1 MPATDPL
8 SFDAPLRNS
17 SLQQRIPLG
26 GLPRAIR
33 EAAREAGI
41 DPVGGLFDEAV
52 GYAKDHHYR
61 LARERLNMLLCM
73 APDDGE
79 ARLQLAKIYVATQ
92 KWREALTALDQ
103 AESYGQQVERE
114 LRRAI
119 EDNLRSESAAA
130 EEQRSG
136 IAAARRGEASRYQ
149 QETRELRS
157 QNAMLRSKL
166 TSNEKEI
173 HRWAWATIAVSLVAV
188 LFILGN
194 LFFGGSAEALP
205 ETVIAE
211 EASGEVVE
219 AVPVEGAV
227 PTAPELAS
235 QIAERLR
242 GETSTLADARLDV
255 VVDQETVA
263 LTGSVLAHEQLAVAE
278 SVASSLAPSGTVDM
292 TNVTVRASIEGTTHI
307 VSSGD
312 ILGSIAEK
320 YYGDHRFSDQIAKA
334 NRSTLG
340 KRPRMLR
347 IGEPL
352 IIPPLAE

>member
-17 SLQQRIPLG
+17 SLQQHIPLG

-33 EAAREAGI
+33 EASREAGI
-41 DPVGGLFDEAV
+41 DPIGGLFDEAV

-61 LARERLNMLLCM
+61 LAKERLHMLLCM

-79 ARLQLAKIYVATQ
+79 ARLQLAKINVATQ

-103 AESYGQQVERE
+103 AESYGQKVERE

-119 EDNLRSESAAA
+119 ENNLRSENAAA

-136 IAAARRGEASRYQ
+136 VAAARRGEVSLYQ

-157 QNAMLRSKL
+157 ENAMLRSRV
-166 TSNEKEI
+166 TTTEREI
-173 HRWAWATIAVSLVAV
+173 HKWAWATSIVSLVAV

-194 LFFGGSAEALP
+194 LFFGGAG
-205 ETVIAE
+205 ETSTETLVSEDPGAPLTE
-211 EASGEVVE
+211 EAIL
-219 AVPVEGAV
+219 EGA
-227 PTAPELAS
+227 PQTATAVAQ
-235 QIAERLR
+235 QIADRLR
-242 GETSTLADARLDV
+242 GETDQLADARLEV
-255 VVDQETVA
+255 LVDQGSVA
-263 LTGSVLAHEQLAVAE
+263 LSGSVLAFQQLEVAE
-278 SVASSLAPSGTVDM
+278 RIASSLAPSGAVDM
-292 TNVTVRASIEGTTHI
+292 SHVTVRARLEGTTHI
-307 VSSGD
+307 VASGD
-312 ILGSIAEK
+312 MLGSIAQQ
-320 YYGDHRFSDQIAKA
+320 YYGDHRLSDQIAKA

-347 IGEPL
+347 VGEAL
-352 IIPPLAE
+352 IIPPLTE

>member
-8 SFDAPLRNS
+8 LFDAPLRNS

-33 EAAREAGI
+33 EAAQEAGI

-79 ARLQLAKIYVATQ
+79 ARLQLAKIHVATQ

-119 EDNLRSESAAA
+119 EDNLRSENAAA

-136 IAAARRGEASRYQ
+136 IAAARRGETSRYQ

-157 QNAMLRSKL
+157 ENAMLRSKL
-166 TSNEKEI
+166 TSTEKEV

-194 LFFGGSAEALP
+194 LFFGGSAEATP
-205 ETVIAE
+205 EPVIAG
-211 EASGEVVE
+211 EAVDEVVE
-219 AVPVEGAV
+219 AGLVEGAV

-235 QIAERLR
+235 QIADRLR
-242 GETSTLADARLDV
+242 GEPSKLANASLEV
-255 VVDQETVA
+255 VVDQGSVA
-263 LTGSVLAHEQLAVAE
+263 LTGSVMAHEQLAVAE
-278 SVASSLAPSGTVDM
+278 ALASSLAPSGTVDM
-292 TNVTVRASIEGTTHI
+292 TAVTVSVLTEGTEHFI
-307 VSSGD
+307 ASGD
-312 ILGSIAEK
+312 NFGKLAEK
-320 YYGDHRFSDQIAKA
+320 YYGDHRLNTAIKKA
-334 NRSTLG
+334 NPNIRSNKLQ
-340 KRPRMLR
+340 
-347 IGEPL
+347 IGDRV

>member
-136 IAAARRGEASRYQ
+136 IAAARRGEASRFQ

-157 QNAMLRSKL
+157 ENAMLRSKL
-166 TSNEKEI
+166 SSAEKEV

-194 LFFGGSAEALP
+194 LFFGGSSEAETLP
-205 ETVIAE
+205 EVVAD
-211 EASGEVVE
+211 GEVVAEVVEE
-219 AVPVEGAV
+219 AQVAGAV

-235 QIAERLR
+235 QIADRLR
-242 GETSTLADARLDV
+242 GETSKLADARLEV
-255 VVDQETVA
+255 VVDQGMVA

-278 SVASSLAPSGTVDM
+278 TVASSLAPSGTVDM
-292 TNVTVRASIEGTTHI
+292 TNVTVRARTEGTTHFI
-307 VSSGD
+307 ASGD
-312 ILGSIAEK
+312 HFGKLAEK
-320 YYGDHRFSDQIAKA
+320 YYGDHRLSTAIKKA
-334 NRSTLG
+334 NPNIRSNRLQ
-340 KRPRMLR
+340 
-347 IGEPL
+347 IGDRVS
-352 IIPPLAE
+352 IPPLAE